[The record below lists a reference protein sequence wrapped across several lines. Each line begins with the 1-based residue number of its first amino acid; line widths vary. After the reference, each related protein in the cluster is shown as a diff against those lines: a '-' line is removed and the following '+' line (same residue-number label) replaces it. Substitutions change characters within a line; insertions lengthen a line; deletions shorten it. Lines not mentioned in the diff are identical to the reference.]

1 MASAAANEQLVV
13 FDLSGQKYAI
23 PVLTT
28 QEIIKMIDITPIP
41 RSDNFVEGVINLRG
55 RIVPIIN
62 LNKRLNLARI
72 EETRDT
78 RIIVVEHKETS
89 VGIIVDRVQEVG
101 RCHPEEIERPESV
114 MKENEFVSGVVKKEN
129 ALWLLLQLERV
140 LPSATVA

>member
-1 MASAAANEQLVV
+1 VASTVANEQLVI

-23 PVLTT
+23 PVLNT

-41 RSDNFVEGVINLRG
+41 RADSYIEGVINLRG

-62 LNKRLNLARI
+62 LNKRLDLARS
-72 EETRDT
+72 ETTRDT

-89 VGIIVDRVQEVG
+89 VGMIVDRVQEVG
-101 RCHPEEIERPESV
+101 RYNPDEIERPESV

-129 ALWLLLQLERV
+129 ALWLLLQLDKV
-140 LPSATVA
+140 LPNISVS

>member
-1 MASAAANEQLVV
+1 MASTVANEQLVI

-23 PVLTT
+23 PVLNT

-41 RSDNFVEGVINLRG
+41 RADSYIEGVINLRG

-62 LNKRLNLARI
+62 LNKRLDLARS
-72 EETRDT
+72 ETTRDT

-89 VGIIVDRVQEVG
+89 VGMIVDRVQEVG
-101 RCHPEEIERPESV
+101 RYNPDEIERPESV

-129 ALWLLLQLERV
+129 ALWLLLQLDKV
-140 LPSATVA
+140 LPNISVS